1 MYIPFNHKFYKNWW
15 LHYGRS
21 IRSIKNFHHFTKDRF
36 EAAIKW
42 KTRQVKTLLLL
53 KDKSIYPSCVI
64 YEGTC
69 SCEETC
75 IGETIRNTSAR
86 LEEYN
91 SPIIKSEPAKHLKNN
106 FYHLFN
112 WVILCN
118 AHQNYKVRRNLKAWY
133 IGLLKPTLNKQKYLE
148 ISILVRN
155 GLTWITTIIS
165 CYLHFFYDT
174 VNLVIW

>member
-1 MYIPFNHKFYKNWW
+1 M
-15 LHYGRS
+15 
-21 IRSIKNFHHFTKDRF
+21 
-36 EAAIKW
+36 
-42 KTRQVKTLLLL
+42 
-53 KDKSIYPSCVI
+53 I

-69 SCEETC
+69 SYEETC
-75 IGETIRNTSAR
+75 VGETIRNTSVR

-155 GLTWITTIIS
+155 GLT
-165 CYLHFFYDT
+165 
-174 VNLVIW
+174 